1 MSSYSSNMKKS
12 EDIYQLMKKLNNIGW
27 KTIRESSLNRIIY
40 LAAVLYSFRYPKE
53 ENILQN
59 EYMFSVTLSGPEDA
73 EIENALINLESN
85 DVIMQTEEGYQICKG
100 AVFSINAVF
109 DSKKSE
115 WFDDIAY
122 IIGIYGEDKI
132 YDFIFRDPE
141 YRKTLKGNSIYN
153 LNIGP
158 ENATVNFL
166 NGFKA
171 AFEEKIQNKDD
182 VLNNRQYLEL
192 YFEYVFGMILRGEK

>member
-100 AVFSINAVF
+100 V
-109 DSKKSE
+109 
-115 WFDDIAY
+115 
-122 IIGIYGEDKI
+122 
-132 YDFIFRDPE
+132 
-141 YRKTLKGNSIYN
+141 TLI
-153 LNIGP
+153 P
-158 ENATVNFL
+158 
-166 NGFKA
+166 KA
-171 AFEEKIQNKDD
+171 ADQAEKKNPCPYPAHDH
-182 VLNNRQYLEL
+182 
-192 YFEYVFGMILRGEK
+192 